1 MKQISEN
8 ESKLDVYFRVLDY
21 WLIVPVLSVAIIGLY
36 VLNNVLATGY
46 DGNGPAMFTKQ
57 AGAVFFGIMIALVLG
72 GIQTPTLRLFS
83 YFVYAATIALLL
95 MVIFDNYSMAE
106 EWGADRWLKLP
117 VIGSFQPSELAK
129 IAIIMLFSQYLGD
142 IAEKRISPWKGYF
155 ALAIIYT
162 VPVVLIMR
170 QPDLGT
176 VLVISFIVFC
186 MLFAYG
192 IKYRYIF
199 LFFSLGVAFTPLI
212 WSFYLAP
219 HQKNRILT
227 FLYPGFDPD
236 QSYNIE
242 QARLAIS
249 SGGLSGSGNARG
261 IYVPVKESDFI
272 YTAVSEQMG
281 AVGTTAVVFL
291 LFFFVLR
298 SLYVASLS
306 DSRSLSIMV
315 TGVAAMFGVHSIEN
329 LGMSVGI
336 MPITGIPLPF
346 VSLGGSSMM
355 VNFFAL
361 GLILSVSMENNI
373 IKTMDAYEFNI

>member
-1 MKQISEN
+1 LKQISEN
-8 ESKLDVYFRVLDY
+8 ETKLDVYFRVLDY
-21 WLIVPVLSVAIIGLY
+21 WILVPVLSVAIIGLY
-36 VLNNVLATGY
+36 VLNNILATGY
-46 DGNGPAMFTKQ
+46 EGNGPAMFTKQ

-72 GIQTPTLRLFS
+72 GIQTPTLRLIS
-83 YFVYAATIALLL
+83 YAIYGTAIVLLL
-95 MVIFDNYSMAE
+95 LVIFDNYSMADV
-106 EWGADRWLKLP
+106 WGADRWLKIP

-129 IAIIMLFSQYLGD
+129 IAIIMLSSHYLSD
-142 IAEKRISPWKGYF
+142 IAEKRISPWKGYTI
-155 ALAIIYT
+155 LGIIYAL
-162 VPVVLIMR
+162 PIILIMR

-176 VLVISFIVFC
+176 VLVIVFIVFC

-199 LFFSLGVAFTPLI
+199 LVFSLGVAFTPLI

-227 FLYPGFDPD
+227 FLYPGFNPD

-249 SGGLSGSGNARG
+249 SGGLTGSGSARG
-261 IYVPVKESDFI
+261 VYVPVKESDFI

-281 AVGTTAVVFL
+281 AVGTTAVVL
-291 LFFFVLR
+291 LIFFFVIR
-298 SLYVASLS
+298 SLYIASSTDDKALS
-306 DSRSLSIMV
+306 LMV
-315 TGVAAMFGVHSIEN
+315 TGISAMFGIHAIEN

-361 GLILSVSMENNI
+361 GIILSVSMEINI
-373 IKTMDAYEFNI
+373 IRKMTSYEFNL